1 VAVFSAFVGIFS
13 DFGLSSALIQRKEIN
28 NELLSSVF
36 WIGVLLGVLLT
47 LFFAICAPLIAA
59 FYSEPQLIPI
69 IVVLSTTFFIG
80 SLSNTQIA
88 LLTKN
93 MNFKALAII
102 SVCAVAVSGTVAV
115 LLAFSGYGVWS
126 LVWNAIVAAGV
137 TVALSWMYSR
147 WVPRVFL
154 ALQQVRQVIRFG
166 ANLTGFSFVN
176 YFSRNLDNL
185 LIGRFLGTASLGIYN
200 LAYVLLLFPLENIS
214 TVFGRVMFPAL
225 SLVHDDKKKVRDSY
239 IIANRHI
246 ASISFPLMALLFA
259 TAPQLVR
266 VVYGLKWEGAIP
278 LIQILALVGLL
289 HSIAT
294 TTGWIFMSQGRTDV
308 MLRWSVLWTT
318 IYAIS
323 FAVGLRW
330 NVVGVAAAY
339 TIATYSLAYPSFAIP
354 FRLIELKVSYFFAQL
369 RTIILATLILGA
381 IALSVRVYLEKLG
394 GMPQVVILIIVTALG
409 LLSYLGLMY
418 VLDRELFIGT
428 VKLIGELGASRSE
441 SMEDDA

>member
-1 VAVFSAFVGIFS
+1 
-13 DFGLSSALIQRKEIN
+13 
-28 NELLSSVF
+28 
-36 WIGVLLGVLLT
+36 
-47 LFFAICAPLIAA
+47 
-59 FYSEPQLIPI
+59 
-69 IVVLSTTFFIG
+69 
-80 SLSNTQIA
+80 
-88 LLTKN
+88 

-137 TVALSWMYSR
+137 TVALSWIYSR

-154 ALQQVRQVIRFG
+154 APQQVRQVIAFG
-166 ANLTGFSFVN
+166 ANLTGFSFLN

-200 LAYVLLLFPLENIS
+200 LAYQLLLFPLANIS
-214 TVFGRVMFPAL
+214 DVIGRVMFPAF
-225 SLVHDDKKKVRDSY
+225 SIIQHDKQMVREAYVS
-239 IIANRHI
+239 ANRYI
-246 ASISFPLMALLFA
+246 AVVSFPFMAWMLVA
-259 TAPQLVR
+259 APQLVQ
-266 VVYGLKWEGAIP
+266 VIFGPKWVGAIP
-278 LIQILALVGLL
+278 LIQILAVTAIL

-294 TTGWIFMSQGRTDV
+294 TVGWLYLSQGRTDI
-308 MLRWSVLWTT
+308 MLRWSILATT

-330 NVVGVAAAY
+330 GVIGVAAAY
-339 TIATYSLAYPSFAIP
+339 TIATYSLAYLGFLIP

-369 RTIILATLILGA
+369 KTIILATLILGA
-381 IALSVRVYLEKLG
+381 ITLSVRVYLEKLG

-428 VKLIGELGASRSE
+428 VKLIGELRASRSE
-441 SMEDDA
+441 SMEDHT